1 MPQEAP
7 CYRPDHV
14 ESKILGK
21 ENVRVQ
27 NTDKQKVKAFVY
39 AIIEKACRNMC
50 GTETFPTQSRTV
62 NSDKVRK
69 SCLHLT
75 ICKEEDKSTVYRAN
89 HQELVLMSTVLA
101 ELKQQSQDKA
111 RRLRK
116 SVLNPIT
123 EKDFIA
129 RATFLKQSFEAVHA
143 RDQMPCA
150 QSEINRKGPTLAQ
163 FRLPQYTFLHTA
175 GIPST
180 KSTCVLSKQRSS
192 WKRRILGCFGL

>member
-1 MPQEAP
+1 M
-7 CYRPDHV
+7 
-14 ESKILGK
+14 ESEVLGK
-21 ENVRVQ
+21 ENVLVQ
-27 NTDKQKVKAFVY
+27 NIDKQKVKAFVY

-69 SCLHLT
+69 SCLHLN

-89 HQELVLMSTVLA
+89 HQLLMSSVLA

-111 RRLRK
+111 RRFK
-116 SVLNPIT
+116 NSVLNPIT
-123 EKDFIA
+123 EKDFVA
-129 RATFLKQSFEAVHA
+129 RGTFLKQSFEAVHA

-150 QSEINRKGPTLAQ
+150 QSEINRKGPTLGQ